1 MTKNIVGNS
10 CQQIFESDISIL
22 KMDNT
27 IFLQKQ
33 VRDNSED
40 LRSYIKDLEQW
51 EENMKRK
58 ESDLHDNKD
67 ILVGLC

>member
-1 MTKNIVGNS
+1 M
-10 CQQIFESDISIL
+10 E
-22 KMDNT
+22 NT
-27 IFLQKQ
+27 ILLQKQ

-40 LRSYIKDLEQW
+40 LRSYLKDLEQW

-67 ILVGLC
+67 FLVGLQ